1 METITTWKDLTTKT
15 LSEMGTT
22 VMEAV
27 PNILGAILILII
39 GWLVTKI
46 IVLILRRILKFAK
59 VDKATEIINSK
70 NLFGKTN
77 FKFNISTII
86 LGFVKWIMFLVVLIV
101 AAGIMNWQIVSQEV
115 GNLLRYLPK
124 LFSAIALFM
133 IGLYIANFVKKA
145 IKGLFDSFDLRG
157 AKIISNVVFYIIT
170 IIITITALNQAS
182 IDTEIITNNLTV
194 ILGAFVAAI
203 ALAFGL
209 GSRELVGDILRT
221 SYARRNFEVGQ
232 NVSFKNISGT
242 IERIENLKISIKTN
256 EGTLVVPIKSLSDEE
271 VLIKVS

>member
-86 LGFVKWIMFLVVLIV
+86 LGFVKWIMFLVFLIV